1 MVNEIKLVNH
11 HEINILCITCT
22 YCTLHD
28 ISITIL
34 AYNKQ
39 VHVHIII
46 SMMDLLTSK
55 GMVLTKRDHIIEFIE
70 NNNQ

>member
-1 MVNEIKLVNH
+1 M
-11 HEINILCITCT
+11 LCITCT
-22 YCTLHD
+22 YCTVHD
-28 ISITIL
+28 IPIIIL

-46 SMMDLLTSK
+46 SIMNLLTSM

-70 NNNQ
+70 NNKQ